1 MQKKTIK
8 ALVIEDCIEDLELYK
23 RLLHKIFNCSI
34 TEASFAKDGLE
45 RMKEQVFDI
54 VYLDYSLPDMSGLEL
69 LSLLKANNYLQSPIV
84 VFTGQGD
91 EEIATNFLKLGVS
104 DYVIKSK
111 LSRECLLNITIGAIE
126 KFQYKKLLQQKQR
139 ALYNFAH
146 TISHDLKSPLNRIGA
161 YSKLL
166 KNNSS
171 NQKISQDKYIDNIL
185 EDSFYCIDFIN
196 SLLLYAEMGRSQKT
210 FETIYISEIINR
222 SLSNLELEIKNKSA
236 EIIIDQL
243 PVAIQGDRIALIQL
257 FQNLISNA
265 LKFNLHSVKIR
276 IWAEQ
281 INKEY
286 INIYIQDNGIGIAED
301 KVADIFLPFQRL
313 NEAQNFEGFGLGLA
327 LCQMVIDQHMANIS
341 IKSKVNQGSVFCVEL
356 PVSV

>member
-1 MQKKTIK
+1 MLKKAIK
-8 ALVIEDCIEDLELYK
+8 VLVIEDCIEDIELYK
-23 RLLHKIFNCSI
+23 RLLHKIFNCSV
-34 TEASFAKDGLE
+34 TVASLAKEGLE
-45 RMKEQVFDI
+45 EMKEQAFDI

-69 LSLLKANNYLQSPIV
+69 LSLLKTTNGFQCPIV

-91 EEIATNFLKLGVS
+91 EEIATDFLKLGAS

-111 LSRECLLNITIGAIE
+111 LTEGCLSRITVGAIE
-126 KFQYKKLLQQKQR
+126 KFQYKKLLQQRQR

-166 KNNSS
+166 KNNAS
-171 NQKISQDKYIDNIL
+171 NQKVSPDKYIENIL
-185 EDSFYCIDFIN
+185 EDSFYCIEFIN

-210 FETIYISEIINR
+210 FETIHISEVINR

-236 EIIIDQL
+236 EITIDQL
-243 PVAIQGDRIALIQL
+243 PVIQGDKIALIQL

-265 LKFNLHSVKIR
+265 LKFNINSVKIR
-276 IWAEQ
+276 IWSEQ
-281 INKEY
+281 TNKEY

-301 KVADIFLPFQRL
+301 KVTDIFLPFQRL
-313 NEAQNFEGFGLGLA
+313 NEAQSFEGFGLGLA

-341 IKSKVNQGSVFCVEL
+341 VKSKVNQGSIFCMEF
-356 PVSV
+356 PTNH